1 MKTNGKSL
9 VLAGGL
15 AVMALAWGASPA
27 RAQGFSF
34 GYAGPGVSVGVNT
47 GGLGYYGGGYYG
59 GYPAVAPV
67 PVVPGPV
74 VVAPYAGVVVQR
86 PMAAW
91 ASMAPGLITGPATTA
106 AGITGVAT
114 VTTVATGA
122 ERISGR

>member
-86 PMAAW
+86 PIYGGVGIYGPRPYYG
-91 ASMAPGLITGPATTA
+91 PGYYG
-106 AGITGVAT
+106 GGYY
-114 VTTVATGA
+114 GGGY
-122 ERISGR
+122 RHHGRYWR